1 MKEEYIV
8 RADFYPNGQI
18 VPLGI
23 TGVGG
28 ETIYI
33 HKYIENKQTSS
44 KQSEFICFTEK
55 GEYKLTLNNKKWT
68 VKVNDI

>member
-8 RADFYPNGQI
+8 RADFYPNGHI
-18 VPLGI
+18 VPLG
-23 TGVGG
+23 
-28 ETIYI
+28 
-33 HKYIENKQTSS
+33 IENKQTSS

-55 GEYKLTLNNKKWT
+55 GEYKLTLNNEKWT